1 MTDLKSH
8 ACPKCNSTMTAGF
21 MQDVC
26 HHTFYGRFVFGAPPA
41 WIGGAPVEKATLFD
55 YRDAVE
61 REVVTYCCD
70 SCGFLESH
78 ALPAG
83 SRLTSV
89 FAKS

>member
-1 MTDLKSH
+1 MTDLKTH
-8 ACPKCNSTMTAGF
+8 ACPKCNSKMTAGF

-41 WIGGAPVEKATLFD
+41 WIGSSPAKKATLFD

-70 SCGFLESH
+70 SCGYLESH

-83 SRLTSV
+83 TRLVSV
-89 FAKS
+89 LKEV

>member
-8 ACPKCNSTMTAGF
+8 ACPKCNSTMTTGF

-41 WIGGAPVEKATLFD
+41 WIGGAPAKKATLFD

-70 SCGFLESH
+70 RCGFLDRI
-78 ALPAG
+78 LRFP
-83 SRLTSV
+83 
-89 FAKS
+89 